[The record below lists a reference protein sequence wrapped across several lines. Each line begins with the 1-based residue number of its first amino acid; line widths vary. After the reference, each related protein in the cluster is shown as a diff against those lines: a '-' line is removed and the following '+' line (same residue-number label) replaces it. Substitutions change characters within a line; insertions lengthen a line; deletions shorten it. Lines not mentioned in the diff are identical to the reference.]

1 MTQADLSLAKNPKL
15 RGSLVAIR
23 RAADMARETA
33 IQTGTG
39 IVVVQGGKRVH
50 ITDAQLRK
58 GKG

>member
-15 RGSLVAIR
+15 RGSVAAVR
-23 RAADMARETA
+23 RAAELARQTA

-50 ITDAQLRK
+50 ISAEQLRK
-58 GKG
+58 QKG